1 MQHMP
6 STFESSVFGPQ
17 NPVNK
22 LHFCSM
28 HGISPSI
35 TEFQAQLAWMPHV
48 LRFNSVFLAI
58 TKLLNAQATN
68 RR

>member
-1 MQHMP
+1 
-6 STFESSVFGPQ
+6 
-17 NPVNK
+17 
-22 LHFCSM
+22 M